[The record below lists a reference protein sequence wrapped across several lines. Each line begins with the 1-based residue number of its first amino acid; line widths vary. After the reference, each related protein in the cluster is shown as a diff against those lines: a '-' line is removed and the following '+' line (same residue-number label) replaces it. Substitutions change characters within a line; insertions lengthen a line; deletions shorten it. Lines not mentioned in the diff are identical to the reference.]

1 MLGVVQQI
9 ADKARAN
16 GGYGPAVTASAHASA
31 FDRALTLSGRNP
43 GWIG

>member
-1 MLGVVQQI
+1 MLDAVQQI

-16 GGYGPAVTASAHASA
+16 GGYGPAATAPADASA
-31 FDRALTLSGRNP
+31 FDRALALSGRNP

>member
-1 MLGVVQQI
+1 MLGAVRQI

-16 GGYGPAVTASAHASA
+16 GGYAPAVTAPADASA
-31 FDRALTLSGRNP
+31 FDCALALSGRNP